1 MRITLK
7 QLQIFDAIARSGQVA
22 KAAKMMNLSPPA
34 TSMALAELER
44 QLDTQLFERSG
55 NRLLLNSQGSM
66 LQPMATKV
74 LHQMADIEHAFS
86 NTSSL
91 LAGTLNV
98 SASNTIGNF
107 LLTKA
112 AVAFSQQQ
120 PAARV
125 ELTIDNTRNVV
136 QQVAEFRSE
145 LGFIE
150 GYCLD
155 SRIVTTPWHHDQ
167 LRVFCHPEHPL
178 AGQHLAPEQLAGV
191 DWVLRE
197 EGSGTR
203 EYFVNNANK
212 LNLHPEVKFSF
223 PTPDAIKQ
231 AVKQGQVLGVLS
243 ELTIEQ
249 ELARKELAVVHI
261 EGLDLARPF
270 YLIRHKHHSFTPLAS
285 GFISFCQGFLPL
297 SCQTE
302 GV

>member
-7 QLQIFDAIARSGQVA
+7 QLQIFEAIARTGQVA
-22 KAAKMMNLSPPA
+22 KAAEMINLSAPA

-44 QLDTQLFERSG
+44 QLDSRLFERSG
-55 NRLLLNSQGSM
+55 NRLLLNSQGSA
-66 LQPMATKV
+66 LLPMASQV
-74 LHQMADIEHAFS
+74 LQQIADIESAFAS
-86 NTSSL
+86 PSTM
-91 LAGTLNV
+91 LAGSLNV

-112 AVAFSQQQ
+112 AVAFSQQHTE
-120 PAARV
+120 ARV

-136 QQVAEFRSE
+136 QQVAEFRAE
-145 LGFIE
+145 LGFVE

-167 LRVFCHPEHPL
+167 LRIFCHPAHPL
-178 AGQHLAPEQLAGV
+178 AGKTVSPAQLQGTS
-191 DWVLRE
+191 WVLRE

-212 LNLHPEVKFSF
+212 LDLHPEVKFCF

-231 AVKQGQVLGVLS
+231 AVKQGAGLGVLS
-243 ELTIEQ
+243 ELAIEREITRR
-249 ELARKELAVVHI
+249 ELGVVNVS
-261 EGLDLARPF
+261 GLDLSRPF

-285 GFISFCQGFLPL
+285 AFINFCNDFLQL
-297 SCQTE
+297 QHQTE
-302 GV
+302 AS